1 MGLACAP
8 QGAAAASPKQG
19 LSYVPLKHFSPLK
32 PQVLPRFSQQ
42 PHSRGSSDKQ
52 GILQDSRKP
61 AGRAVT
67 SRVQVG
73 PCGAR
78 GPEQM
83 AVEPLPAQGAPSP
96 LSHWMCT
103 STADFTPAPQVPV
116 HKPSHTNQVQDA
128 FVWAPVTA
136 QHRGLLVPLTYLP
149 VLEVFAL
156 APVSLKRK
164 VPPCRY
170 VDVLLL
176 RHSVQTLLPLQ
187 WGFWAC
193 RGFLCLPVPLP
204 RVWNQLRS
212 SPPSFFA
219 TFLHPPCSSFL
230 HRSRHSQEV
239 LLTLAT
245 SLAIFSRRSRGEK
258 RKVYKNWRVRK
269 VGLKEE

>member
-1 MGLACAP
+1 MSPPAVVGLACAP

-96 LSHWMCT
+96 RLTECAHPQLILLQHHKSLCTNPATQIKCRMPSSELLSQH
-103 STADFTPAPQVPV
+103 STGVYWF
-116 HKPSHTNQVQDA
+116 
-128 FVWAPVTA
+128 
-136 QHRGLLVPLTYLP
+136 PLHISQSWK
-149 VLEVFAL
+149 
-156 APVSLKRK
+156 SLRW
-164 VPPCRY
+164 
-170 VDVLLL
+170 
-176 RHSVQTLLPLQ
+176 PLY
-187 WGFWAC
+187 
-193 RGFLCLPVPLP
+193 P
-204 RVWNQLRS
+204 
-212 SPPSFFA
+212 
-219 TFLHPPCSSFL
+219 
-230 HRSRHSQEV
+230 
-239 LLTLAT
+239 
-245 SLAIFSRRSRGEK
+245 
-258 RKVYKNWRVRK
+258 
-269 VGLKEE
+269 